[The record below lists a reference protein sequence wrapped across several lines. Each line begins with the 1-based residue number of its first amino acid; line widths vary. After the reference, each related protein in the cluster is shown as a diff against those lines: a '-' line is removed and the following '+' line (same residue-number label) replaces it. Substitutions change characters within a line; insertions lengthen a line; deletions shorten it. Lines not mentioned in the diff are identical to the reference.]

1 MCVWMWMHVWQERGG
16 GRRGIRISNV
26 YKQTNKQTNKK
37 QHYKAKRKKSKSWH
51 FRKSNPRLL
60 LFTSNRSL
68 LRQDVA
74 SMHVCTQRVGYG
86 INRLWGT

>member
-1 MCVWMWMHVWQERGG
+1 MCVCVDVDACVARKGRGEKG
-16 GRRGIRISNV
+16 DKNIKCV
-26 YKQTNKQTNKK
+26 QTNKQTNKK

-51 FRKSNPRLL
+51 FWKSNPRLL